1 MDAVLGLYSHQ
12 KHTATKAS
20 AVASPVVIYAIY
32 ATANGA
38 NLDVNLIDALAD
50 GGEDDFD
57 VHVLDGDSI
66 YIPLPGGLPFEV
78 GLSITIAGTG
88 QLHLWTDKA
97 QATA

>member
-1 MDAVLGLYSHQ
+1 MFPALSVYSHK
-12 KHTATKAS
+12 KHTATKAGS
-20 AVASPVVIYAIY
+20 VSGPVMIYAIY

-38 NLDVNLIDALAD
+38 NLDVNLIDALTD

-66 YIPLPGGLPFEV
+66 FIPLPGGLPFET

-88 QLHLWTDKA
+88 QLHLWADQD